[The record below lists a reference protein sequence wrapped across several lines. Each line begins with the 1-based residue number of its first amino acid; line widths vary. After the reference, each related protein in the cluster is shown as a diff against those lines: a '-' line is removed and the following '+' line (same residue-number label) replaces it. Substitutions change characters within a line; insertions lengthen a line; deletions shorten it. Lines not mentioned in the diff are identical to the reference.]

1 MPLFAAL
8 LACNQ
13 TTTYILQIK
22 YKVKQYIQY
31 YKGRYLYILNCKIA
45 KKTVMDPNSPIQYK
59 PHNMT
64 LNFDPEDY
72 LYISGHVINPFTK
85 S

>member
-45 KKTVMDPNSPIQYK
+45 KKDCNGPQQPNSIQATQYDLELR
-59 PHNMT
+59 P
-64 LNFDPEDY
+64 
-72 LYISGHVINPFTK
+72 
-85 S
+85 